1 MKLPWN
7 GDTTR
12 RNGRSRARSL
22 PEPGAGLGPG
32 GETDRLAGAS
42 REASSEDLAGLAPG
56 DAISFWGEGNR
67 LVSCVFDCGEGIGEQ
82 RYTWHWI
89 FLDDGSL
96 VESSAD
102 GWWRYTE
109 HEILPQGSPRYAAL
123 VGHDGALEQ
132 FEARVRN
139 DTVHDDPVLVELQGR
154 PYRVT
159 STGTVGVARHGE
171 PPRLSPWQRFVSE
184 AEENVYFS
192 LVCTEDEEAGVL
204 GIWTSHVCL
213 SFGRPLSQSDVDGI
227 YHRT

>member
-22 PEPGAGLGPG
+22 P
-32 GETDRLAGAS
+32 DSGAS
-42 REASSEDLAGLAPG
+42 REASSEDLASLAPG

-123 VGHDGALEQ
+123 VGRDGALEQ

-139 DTVHDDPVLVELQGR
+139 DTVHDDPVLVQLQGR
-154 PYRVT
+154 PFRVT
-159 STGTVGVARHGE
+159 STGTVEVARHGE
-171 PPRLSPWQRFVSE
+171 PPRLSPWQRFVPK

-192 LVCTEDEEAGVL
+192 LVCTEDEEVGAL

-213 SFGRPLSQSDVDGI
+213 SFGRPISQSDVDGI
-227 YHRT
+227 YHRA